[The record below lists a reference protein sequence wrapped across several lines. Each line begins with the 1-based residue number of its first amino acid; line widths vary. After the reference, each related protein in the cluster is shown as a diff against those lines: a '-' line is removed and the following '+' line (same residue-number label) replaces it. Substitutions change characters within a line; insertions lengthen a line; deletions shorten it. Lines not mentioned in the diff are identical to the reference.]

1 MLLTLAY
8 LQLFYSSLRYQASF
22 PKQINRY
29 QPNFIPTSKHIFL
42 STRNNRIKQQQLECN
57 THCDDYIDCYCLTN
71 QLLRIPYE
79 ISNSTQIDV
88 KVNKKLL
95 FSDSFII
102 HQNSSSFLNL
112 EHRPSYPNLPLLETL
127 KKDILNAIA
136 DKESKEEMVDW
147 ISVKTIITTLP
158 RKLIHTYN
166 LYHRGMGVL
175 LFNRHGK
182 IFVHQRAHSKRVFPS
197 MYDMFI
203 GGVCS
208 TKESTE
214 DTLRREL
221 KEELNIDISSQNQNA
236 RSDTNYVP
244 CRSMNEIYTSLTS
257 TTEEANS
264 DFDSQTN
271 NLDSIISSKLLF
283 PKLDSSIHSIDK
295 DGNGSNKFNLS
306 CLVKSIQSDISISHQ
321 SKLFYLCDTD
331 VLTSYNHCRVG
342 CYVLVATD
350 ELLSD
355 LQFADGEILKGAWL
369 DLQTIVKQINTYK
382 RDIASMTKNG
392 TTGEEEVLVVSNSIA
407 DTIVITREDFV
418 PDGLQVWDNLFVV

>member
-1 MLLTLAY
+1 
-8 LQLFYSSLRYQASF
+8 
-22 PKQINRY
+22 
-29 QPNFIPTSKHIFL
+29 
-42 STRNNRIKQQQLECN
+42 
-57 THCDDYIDCYCLTN
+57 
-71 QLLRIPYE
+71 
-79 ISNSTQIDV
+79 V

-102 HQNSSSFLNL
+102 HQSSCSSFSFL
-112 EHRPSYPNLPLLETL
+112 EDRPTYPNLPLLETL

-136 DKESKEEMVDW
+136 DKESKEEKVDW
-147 ISVKTIITTLP
+147 ISVDGNTIITTLP

-214 DTLRREL
+214 ETLRREL
-221 KEELNIDISSQNQNA
+221 KEELNIDISSQDQN
-236 RSDTNYVP
+236 SDTNYVP

-271 NLDSIISSKLLF
+271 NLDSIISSKLLLF

-350 ELLSD
+350 QLLSD
-355 LQFADGEILKGAWL
+355 LQFADGEIIKGAWL
-369 DLQTIVKQINTYK
+369 DLQTIFKQVNTYK
-382 RDIASMTKNG
+382 RDVVSMTKTKNE
-392 TTGEEEVLVVSNSIA
+392 TTGVEEEVPVVSNSA
-407 DTIVITREDFV
+407 DSIVITREDFV